1 MMHKHGVNKSKRITA
16 VVLAAGMVAGS
27 SMLGG
32 CGKNY
37 ASPSNAKEA
46 LVVTLGDN
54 KLYMN
59 EIKPYI
65 FFEEFSG
72 QTSNYYYKMLGISD
86 SYWTDTSYD
95 DDSKTNSEAAKEKAL
110 NDAIEDYILYYEG
123 EKTGDYELSDDEKSA
138 LESNA
143 KALIECMSDKSIKK
157 TGFTEDDFVKYQTV
171 VHISDEYKQALIES
185 FGVTTDQFKE
195 NYDFD
200 NEYRGYEVSYARIP
214 LTTTQDDG
222 TSVDKT
228 EDEKAAA
235 NDALEQLRA
244 KIESGTGFQEASLDF
259 ADQGVETDTY
269 TFTVGDYKA
278 LIAKDEKEAKEAE
291 AENTSEVKDA
301 DTENTAD
308 AGKTEDSETKDD
320 ESKDEDSEAADDDA
334 TAEPSSEATSN
345 ENLIKT
351 MYNYNVGALT
361 EVFEADGYY
370 YVARLESNTSTSVY
384 DSKLESDKTEEENK
398 QYDEWLEKQKEGDY
412 KCTVNDD
419 VWKEIDV
426 EQLTLIEDEYL
437 KAFGILE
444 DPAKK
449 NK

>member
-86 SYWTDTSYD
+86 SYWSDTSYD

-278 LIAKDEKEAKEAE
+278 LVAKDEKEAKEAE

>member
-86 SYWTDTSYD
+86 SYWSDTSYD

-278 LIAKDEKEAKEAE
+278 LVAKDEKEAKEAE

-444 DPAKK
+444 DTAKK

>member
-86 SYWTDTSYD
+86 SYWSDTSYD

>member
-86 SYWTDTSYD
+86 SYWSDTSYD

-214 LTTTQDDG
+214 LTTSQDDG

-228 EDEKAAA
+228 EEEKAAA

-278 LIAKDEKEAKEAE
+278 LVAKDEKEAKEAE

-301 DTENTAD
+301 DSEDTAD
-308 AGKTEDSETKDD
+308 ADKTEDSETKDD

>member
-86 SYWTDTSYD
+86 SYWSDTSYD

-259 ADQGVETDTY
+259 ATQGVETDTY

-278 LIAKDEKEAKEAE
+278 LVAKDEKEAKEAE

-320 ESKDEDSEAADDDA
+320 ESKDEDSEATDDDA

>member
-86 SYWTDTSYD
+86 SYWSDTSYD

-278 LIAKDEKEAKEAE
+278 LVAKDEKEAKEAE

-301 DTENTAD
+301 DSEDTAD
-308 AGKTEDSETKDD
+308 ADKTEDSETKDD

-334 TAEPSSEATSN
+334 TVEPSSEATSN

>member
-1 MMHKHGVNKSKRITA
+1 M
-16 VVLAAGMVAGS
+16 
-27 SMLGG
+27 
-32 CGKNY
+32 
-37 ASPSNAKEA
+37 
-46 LVVTLGDN
+46 
-54 KLYMN
+54 
-59 EIKPYI
+59 
-65 FFEEFSG
+65 
-72 QTSNYYYKMLGISD
+72 
-86 SYWTDTSYD
+86 
-95 DDSKTNSEAAKEKAL
+95 
-110 NDAIEDYILYYEG
+110 
-123 EKTGDYELSDDEKSA
+123 
-138 LESNA
+138 
-143 KALIECMSDKSIKK
+143 
-157 TGFTEDDFVKYQTV
+157 
-171 VHISDEYKQALIES
+171 
-185 FGVTTDQFKE
+185 
-195 NYDFD
+195 
-200 NEYRGYEVSYARIP
+200 
-214 LTTTQDDG
+214 
-222 TSVDKT
+222 
-228 EDEKAAA
+228 
-235 NDALEQLRA
+235 
-244 KIESGTGFQEASLDF
+244 
-259 ADQGVETDTY
+259 
-269 TFTVGDYKA
+269 
-278 LIAKDEKEAKEAE
+278 
-291 AENTSEVKDA
+291 
-301 DTENTAD
+301 ENTAD

>member
-86 SYWTDTSYD
+86 SYWSDTSYD

-278 LIAKDEKEAKEAE
+278 LVAKDEKKAKEAE

-301 DTENTAD
+301 DSEDTAD
-308 AGKTEDSETKDD
+308 ADKTEDSETKDD

-334 TAEPSSEATSN
+334 TVEPSSEATSN